1 MLELA
6 DGRTPLIIELK
17 AEIVHRELCEKCA
30 ALLDCYP
37 GEYCIES
44 FSPLA
49 LGWFKRHRPNVL
61 RGQLATNHRG
71 EGLKT
76 PVIVREMLTYCMLNG
91 FCRPDFIAYNC
102 QFSNTLPV
110 EMLRYFYK
118 CKMAAWT
125 IKNQGELNRHRKQF
139 DVFIF
144 DSFEPDQF
152 VNFNKK
158 HPKR

>member
-1 MLELA
+1 
-6 DGRTPLIIELK
+6 
-17 AEIVHRELCEKCA
+17 
-30 ALLDCYP
+30 
-37 GEYCIES
+37 
-44 FSPLA
+44 
-49 LGWFKRHRPNVL
+49 
-61 RGQLATNHRG
+61 
-71 EGLKT
+71 
-76 PVIVREMLTYCMLNG
+76 
-91 FCRPDFIAYNC
+91 
-102 QFSNTLPV
+102 
-110 EMLRYFYK
+110 MLRYFYK